1 MDRRVRDEVAEIRED
16 LLEGGRLC
24 VMTDEKDGLMIRE
37 VSTKAKEWYLGF
49 LNFVLGEE
57 E

>member
-1 MDRRVRDEVAEIRED
+1 MDRRVREEVEVIRED
-16 LLEGGRLC
+16 LLDGGRLC

>member
-16 LLEGGRLC
+16 LLDGGRLC
-24 VMTDEKDGLMIRE
+24 IMTDENNGLMIRE
-37 VSTKAKEWYLGF
+37 VSAKAKEWYLGF

>member
-16 LLEGGRLC
+16 LLDGGRLC
-24 VMTDEKDGLMIRE
+24 IMTDENNGLMIRE
-37 VSTKAKEWYLGF
+37 VSTKAKEWHLGF
-49 LNFVLGEE
+49 LNLVLGEE